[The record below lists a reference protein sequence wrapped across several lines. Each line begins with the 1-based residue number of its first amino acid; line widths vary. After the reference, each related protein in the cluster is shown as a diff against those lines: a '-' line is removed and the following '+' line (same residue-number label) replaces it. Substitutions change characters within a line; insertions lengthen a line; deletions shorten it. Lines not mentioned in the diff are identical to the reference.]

1 MKYNSKKGCTCICHD
16 DGMNVKDC
24 NCLKI
29 QDHTIAK
36 DRTLRVSVAYQ
47 PLYGKILELR
57 IADQELTQAAIA
69 RALGTSRSYVQ
80 RVLSELYS

>member
-1 MKYNSKKGCTCICHD
+1 MRNKKRCICICHD
-16 DGMNVKDC
+16 EEIAIR
-24 NCLKI
+24 NCYCFRVPI
-29 QDHTIAK
+29 HTIAK

-57 IADQELTQAAIA
+57 VADQELTQAAIA

-80 RVLSELYS
+80 KVLSELYS